1 MEKPFEQAISAKM
14 NQLKSCDKYLQFV
27 MDDNNVDLKYDES
40 TGLSQNKHVFYAQ
53 ALKDSTKTVIKNLL
67 SGARAKVTI
76 I

>member
-1 MEKPFEQAISAKM
+1 
-14 NQLKSCDKYLQFV
+14 

-67 SGARAKVTI
+67 SGARAKETI